1 MDAIQKVRTL
11 KINLILDP
19 SPPLYALIHFW
30 GTLPHTP
37 FSSLLFPRQSVVLF
51 KPYPKTSEFDLK
63 LFCSN
68 SVQIWFF

>member
-30 GTLPHTP
+30 GTLPPTP
-37 FSSLLFPRQSVVLF
+37 FSSLLFPR
-51 KPYPKTSEFDLK
+51 
-63 LFCSN
+63 
-68 SVQIWFF
+68 

>member
-30 GTLPHTP
+30 GTLPPHP
-37 FSSLLFPRQSVVLF
+37 VFLPPLPS
-51 KPYPKTSEFDLK
+51 PKRSTFQALPQ
-63 LFCSN
+63 N
-68 SVQIWFF
+68 IWIWFKAFLFE